1 MSPVIIRVRAENRQG
16 QHAHCRDEA
25 EQVTKGGIILTKD
38 TQKESNYGTIIA
50 VGPGR
55 TSVEMGCQIPVRL
68 SVGQRVLFTDYHT
81 TKAGGKD
88 IVIVDEEDVLAVVC

>member
-1 MSPVIIRVRAENRQG
+1 MELVPTQDRIVVK
-16 QHAHCRDEA
+16 RDTSEA
-25 EQVTKGGIILTKD
+25 QTAGGIILPEDAKR
-38 TQKESNYGTIIA
+38 ESNFGTVVA

-55 TSVEMGCQIPVRL
+55 IEHNEHIKVRL

-88 IVIVDEEDVLAVVC
+88 IVIVDEEDVLAVIEE